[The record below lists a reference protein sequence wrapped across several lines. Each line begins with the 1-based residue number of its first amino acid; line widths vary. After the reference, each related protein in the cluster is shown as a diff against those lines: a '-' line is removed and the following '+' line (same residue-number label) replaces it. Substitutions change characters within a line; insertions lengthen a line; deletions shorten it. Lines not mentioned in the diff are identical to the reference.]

1 MALAALLAAVVVLSI
16 AGQAQ
21 HAPWQV
27 TVLSPES
34 YPLAGGTQQILDL
47 AASVLL
53 PGHAF
58 AQSVTLDPTPTGSI
72 TDAGALELLS
82 PRGIATFT
90 SDGRT
95 YAAVASF
102 GGSYVGG
109 GVQILD
115 ITDPRNI
122 AAAGHIPDSSDTELS
137 GAWGI
142 ATFTSDGRTYAA
154 VTSQRGDAVQILDVT
169 DPYSVT
175 AAGSITDSSGDLV
188 LESPRGIAV
197 FVSGNSTYAAVAASG
212 DDNGVQI
219 LNVTDPYS
227 VTAAGSITDGGA
239 LELGGARGIA
249 VFVSGNSTYAAVAA
263 SGGDDDGVQILNITD
278 PYSVTAA
285 GSIANIRDLELDG
298 ARSIAIFESGNSTY
312 AAVAAT
318 FDDAVQILDVTDPYS
333 VTAAGSVTNTDDL
346 ELERPRGIATFTSG
360 GSAYAA
366 VAASDSDVVQILD
379 VTDPH
384 SVTAAGSINN
394 TDTLELNGPQAIAI
408 FESGGGTYAAVA
420 ARDDDG
426 VQIIHLA
433 GNNAPT
439 VDTGPDQTVSEGE
452 PVSMPWTASDPDGDT
467 LMYVWSQS
475 PADPAITLVSPDSSP
490 TTFTAPPVDSK
501 TVIALTL
508 TASDGTA
515 ISSDTLRVTITGPA
529 VGARLNLTAA
539 GSIIDTNDLRL
550 RGASGVAVFASGGST
565 YAAVTAFNEGVQ
577 ILDVTDPYSVAAAG
591 SIADDDAL
599 ELGGPAGIAT
609 FESGGSTYAAVAAS
623 TDSGVQILNVT
634 DPSDITAAGSINN
647 TDALELNG
655 PQGIAIFESG
665 GSTYAA
671 VAAYVDDG
679 VQILDVSNPYSVTA
693 AGSINN
699 TGTLELNGPQDIAIF
714 ASGGST
720 YAAVAALDG
729 NGVQILNVTDPHSV
743 TAAGSITNTDDL
755 KLDGARGIAVFVSGN
770 STYAA
775 VAAYRDSAVQV
786 LNITDPSDITAAGSI
801 NNTDA
806 PRLQAPRGI
815 AVFVSGNSTYAAVA
829 APDSSAVQVL
839 DVTDPYNVTAAGRI
853 GDNISRVLYG
863 AWDIATFTSGGGTYA
878 AVTAGG
884 DHGVQIIRIDDDLAA
899 VQPPEGSFITTWQ
912 TTTAN
917 EPITIPVG
925 GATGNYTVDW
935 GDGSSTTHI
944 TDAEHTYAAAGEYTV
959 SISGDF
965 TEIKLYPDD
974 TNAEKLKSIKQ
985 WGNISWTTMEE
996 AFRGASNMVYN
1007 ATDAP
1012 DLSGVA
1018 DMSGMFQNAG
1028 EFNGNLSGWDVSSV
1042 TDMSDMFRFA
1052 SSFDQPLAAWNVSS
1066 VTDMSDMFRSAT
1078 IFNQPLAGWDVSSVT
1093 YMSNMF
1099 RFASSFDQP
1108 LADWNVSSVTD
1119 MSGMFFFTAFNQTL
1133 NTWNV
1138 SSVTD
1143 MSGMFRFATSF
1154 NQTLNTWNVSSATD
1168 MSGMF
1173 EEATSF
1179 NRPLADWNVSSVT
1192 DMSGMF
1198 RFATSFNQTLNTW
1211 NVSSV
1216 TDMSSMFRSA
1226 AIFNQPLAGWNVS
1239 SVTDMSGMF
1248 SDADAFEQNLG
1259 RWYVVPAD
1267 AAFDVADASLN
1278 VTTISAQNSFL
1289 DGHSP
1294 AYGIGSGHDSDL
1306 FNMTGNTLAFKGA
1319 PDPGDY
1325 MVSVTASGPD
1335 VFESGNNLRVLN
1347 VTVTGQ
1353 DGGTSPDGAFVTTWN
1368 PIFPPYTI
1376 SIPLEVHSGGT
1387 LSIDW
1392 GDGNTTTV
1400 TSNGTQSHAYAAPGG
1415 VYQVSM
1421 TGDLAR
1427 INLGAAG
1434 STANTLT
1441 SIDSWG
1447 DVEWSGMKDAFRGA
1461 FRMAYNATDA
1471 PDLSGVTDMSGMFRA
1486 ATKFNGDLSGWN
1498 VSSVTDMSYMFREAV
1513 SFDRPL
1519 AGWDVSSVTDMSYMF
1534 REAVS
1539 FDRPLAGWDVSSV
1552 TDMFGMFQDA
1562 ISFDR
1567 PLAAWNVSSVTD
1579 MSDMF
1584 QFATSFNQPLAA
1596 WNVSSVTDMTNM
1608 FERATSFGQNLGNWY
1623 VTLNSTSI
1631 DSPDTPGVVGSI
1643 SAQNQP
1649 LRDHDPAYGI
1659 GDGPDSDSFEI
1670 DAGTLRMSLADA
1682 APGTYTANI
1691 TAAGDAVFESGNNWR
1706 VLNVTVTG
1714 QDGGTSPDGAFV
1726 TTWNPILS
1734 PHTISIPLE
1743 VHSGGTL
1750 SIDWGDGSTDTVTS
1764 NGTPSH
1770 TYAASGE
1777 YRVSMTGDLAR
1788 INLGAAG
1795 SIANRLVSI
1804 DSWGDIGWS
1813 SMKDAFRR
1821 ASSMAYNATDAPDLS
1836 SVTDMSGMFWST
1848 NAFNGNLSSW
1858 NVSSV
1863 TDMSNM
1869 FRDATS
1875 FDQPLA
1881 AWNVSSVTDMS
1892 GMLQDATSF
1901 NQPLS
1906 GWDVSSVTDM
1916 SDMSRNARAFDQPLA
1931 DWNVSS
1937 VTDMSGMFRNALVFD
1952 QPLAAWNV
1960 SSVTDMSDMFNA
1972 AISFKQPLADWNVSS
1987 VTDMSGMFSFTASFN
2002 QPLADWDVSS
2012 VTDMSGMFS
2021 FTASFNQPLADWN
2034 VSSVIRMDSTF
2045 SGASAFDGDISGWN
2059 VSSVKRMNSMF
2070 DGASSFDGDI
2080 SGWDVSGVEA
2090 MAGMFSDADAF
2101 DQNLGRWYVVPADA
2115 AFDAADASL
2124 NVTTI
2129 SAQNSFLD
2137 GHTPAYG
2144 IGSGHNSDLF
2154 SMTGSTLAFKG
2165 APDPGDYVVNVTASG
2180 PGVFESGNNW
2190 RVLNVTVTGQDG
2202 GTSPDGAFV
2211 TTWDPTSSP
2220 YTISIPLEVHS
2231 GGTLSID
2238 WGDGNTTTVTSNGTQ
2253 SHAYAAPGG
2262 VYRVSM
2268 TGDLARINLGAAGST
2283 ANTLTSIDSWGDVGW
2298 SSMKDAFR
2306 DASDMVYNATDAPD
2320 LSGVADMSGM
2330 FQDAGDFDGDL
2341 SGWNVSSVTDMSG
2354 MFQDAGDFDGDL
2366 SGWNVSSVTDMSGML
2381 QNARAFNQPLADWN
2395 VSSVTDMSG
2404 MLQNARAFNQSLA
2417 DWNVSSVTDMSDM
2430 FRNALVF
2437 DQPLAAWNVSSVTD
2451 MSDMFNAAISF
2462 DQPLAAWNVS
2472 SVTDMS
2478 DMFNA
2483 ALSFN
2488 QPLADWDV
2496 SSVTDMSGMFWNA
2509 RDFDQTLNGWD
2520 ISSVIRMDSMFSDA
2534 SAFDGD
2540 ISGWNVSSVVHMN
2553 SMFDDAS
2560 SFNGDISGWDVS
2572 GVEAMAG
2579 MFSDADAFD
2588 QNLGRWYVVPA
2599 DASFDAADTSLNV
2612 TTISAQNAF
2621 LDGHTL
2627 AYGIGLGH
2635 NSTLFNMTGSTL
2647 AFKGAPDPGDY
2658 VVNVTASGPDVFES
2672 GNNWRVLNVTVTGQ
2686 DGGTSPDGAFVTTW
2700 DPIFS
2705 PHTVSIPLEVHS
2717 GGTLSIDWGDGN
2729 TTTVTSN
2736 GTQSHAYA
2744 VPGGVYQVSM
2754 TGDLAR
2760 INLGAAGSTANTLTS
2775 IDSWGDVGWSGMKD
2789 AFRGAHR
2796 MAYNATDAPDLS
2808 GVTDMSGMFLDATK
2822 FNGDLSGWN
2831 VSPVT
2836 DMSYM
2841 FRSADSFDQPLA
2853 DWNVSSVTDMSN
2865 MFQTAASFNQ
2875 SLADW
2880 NVSSVTDMSGMFQ
2893 NADEFNGDL
2902 SDWNVS
2908 SVTDMSNMF
2917 QTAASFN
2924 QSLADWNV
2932 SSVTDM
2938 SGMFQIAASFNQPL
2952 ADWSVSSVT
2961 DMSGMFQI
2969 AASFNQPL
2977 ADWSVSSV
2985 TDMSGMFF
2993 GASSFNRPL
3002 SDWNVSSVTGM
3013 SRMFQIAASFNQPLA
3028 DWNVSSVTD
3037 MSDMFESATA
3047 FDQPLSDWNVS
3058 SVTDMSGMFE
3068 ATTAFDQPLADWN
3081 VSSVTDMSGMFL
3093 AAASFDQPL
3102 ADWNVSSVTDM
3113 SRMFWNAASFNQPL
3127 ADWNVSSVTD
3137 MSDMF
3142 QTAAP
3147 FDQNLGNW
3155 YVTLSS
3161 TSIDSPD
3168 TPGVVGSISAQ
3179 NQPLRDHDPAYG
3191 IGDGPDSGSFEIAAG
3206 TLRMSL
3212 ADAAPGTYTA
3222 NITAAGDAVF
3232 VNGSNWRAVQVNVT
3246 GAASVPPEVGAGLN
3260 LTAAGSITDGG
3271 AIELDGASGIA
3282 IFESGATTYAA
3293 VAAFDG
3299 GGVQVLDVTDPSN
3312 VAAVGIITD
3321 TDALALKG
3329 ATSIAIFESG
3339 GATYAAVTAFGDNG
3353 VQVLNVADP
3362 SSIAPAGSITDT
3374 DALALNGTGGIAIFE
3389 SGGATYAAVA
3399 AMVDNGVQILNV
3411 TDPSA
3416 VTAAGN
3422 ITDTDA
3428 LALDGAWNIAI
3439 FESGGATYAAVTA
3452 IVDDGVQILNVT
3464 DPSSITP
3471 AGSITNSSDA
3481 PELDGAYGIA
3491 TFTSGGATYAAV
3503 TAYVG
3508 DGVQV
3513 LDVTDPSSIT
3523 PAGSIAN
3530 DDALELFGPRGI
3542 ATFTSGGATYAA
3554 VTAHVDDGVQVLDVT
3569 DPSSITPAGSI
3580 ADDDALALN
3589 GADGIA
3595 VFVSGGAT
3603 YAAVAA
3609 YEDDGVQV
3617 IRLTDDAP
3625 QVVPNSPPMADAGP
3639 DLTLIE
3645 NSTFTLA
3652 GSATDP
3658 DGDALMYAWSQ
3669 DPPDSGVT
3677 FDDDTSPAPTVTLP
3691 PVAAD
3696 TTVTLT
3702 LEVRDDSSASADS
3715 LALTVAEAD
3724 GSFITA
3730 WEVTGPDR
3738 TISIPVGGA
3747 AGTYTVVWGDGNA
3760 STNVTG
3766 NQTHAYATAG
3776 AYVVSIS
3783 GGFERFHLN
3792 GDPANAPGLL
3802 SIDQWGDAQWT
3813 SMEGAFRGAVNME
3826 YNAADAPDLSGVTSM
3841 ASMFRSASSFNGDLS
3856 SWNVSSV
3863 EGMAGM
3869 FWGASSFNQTLNG
3882 WDVSSVEGMTEMF
3895 FGASSFDRPL
3905 NGWDVSSVNN
3915 TDSMFASASSFNQTL
3930 NGWNVSSVE
3939 GMAGMFAGA
3948 SSFDGDISGWNVSSV
3963 NNMNLMFSGASSFD
3977 GDISGWDVS
3986 SANNMKAMFTNAAS
4000 FNRPLNGWNVSSAN
4014 SMDSMF
4020 AGASSFNRPL
4030 NGWNVSSVEGMDSM
4044 FANAASFN
4052 QTLNGWNVSSV
4063 ERMNSMFNRASSFD
4077 GDISGWDVSGVEA
4090 MAGMFS
4096 DADAFEQN
4104 LGRWYVVPADASFDA
4119 ADASLNVTTISA
4131 QNSFLDGHSPAYG
4144 AGSGHDFDL
4153 FSMTGST
4160 LAFKGVPSSGDYA
4173 VNVTASGPA
4182 VFESGNNWRVLN
4194 VTVTG
4199 QDGGTS
4205 PDGAFVTTWD
4215 PTFSPYTIS
4224 IPLDVHSGGTLSIDW
4239 GDGSTDTVSSSGTQS
4254 HTYAAPGEYRVS
4266 MAGDLASI
4274 NLGAAGS
4281 TADKLASIDQWGN
4294 ISWTTMEEA
4303 FRRASSMAYNATD
4316 APDLSGVTDMSGMF
4330 WSTDAFNGNLSSWNV
4345 SSVTDMSYM
4354 FRDAASFD
4362 RPLAGWD
4369 VSSVTDMSYMF
4380 SITASFDRPLA
4391 GWDVSSVTDMT
4402 NMFQDAIS
4410 FNQTLAD
4417 WNVSS
4422 VTDMS
4427 GMFQFAISFDQPL
4440 ADWNVS
4446 SVTDMS
4452 SMFWFAASFNQPLA
4466 DWNVSS
4472 VTDMFGMFQDAR
4484 AFNQPL
4490 AAWNVSSVTDMTNMF
4505 QRAASFVQNL
4515 GNWYVTLNSTSI
4527 DSPDTPGVVGSISA
4541 QNQPL
4546 GNHNPA
4552 YGIGDGP
4559 DSGSFEIA
4567 AGTLRMSLADA
4578 APGTYTANI
4587 TAAGDAVFESGNNWH
4602 ALNVTVTGSANSPPV
4617 VDAGDNQTV
4626 AEGATV
4632 SLSGTASDADP
4643 GDTLTYEW
4651 THDSALGITFADSAA
4666 LSTSFTAPDVA
4677 ADTTITVTL
4686 TVNDGTVGV
4695 SDTLQVT
4702 ITDSPNS
4709 PPEVTAGAD
4718 QTVAEGSTV
4727 SLSGTA
4733 TDADPGDTLT
4743 YEWTHDSAL
4752 AITIAGSDSIYASF
4766 AAPDV
4771 AADTTV
4777 TVTLT
4782 VSDGTVGVSDTL
4794 QVTITDS
4801 AAIPPGTNSPPTVNV
4816 GQDRTVSEGEPV
4828 SLPWSAS
4835 DDDGDP
4841 LTYAWSQSPA
4851 VPAIA
4856 FASPGSSPT
4865 TFTAPRV
4872 DSDTLFTLTLTAN
4885 DGTGDGADSLRLT
4898 VRDSGSSSG
4907 GSSSGGSSSGGSSSG
4922 GSSSG
4927 GGGGGAPAAIITD
4940 VRIYSVSWDCA
4951 AGSVAVTAGPDT
4963 DQLSVNIRTSSVGER
4978 PVVQAGGELPGT
4990 RSFTSAIA
4998 GADEF
5003 VVVEASLAHEG
5014 GHVTT
5019 KIVNLRQC
5027 VGTVGFDRYEPLQQ
5041 AVPRPEPE
5049 PQELCR
5055 DGRAP
5060 ALRDGNEL
5068 LCLFPGTFEVL
5079 AERGWNLARP

>member
-853 GDNISRVLYG
+853 GDNIFRVLYG

-1018 DMSGMFQNAG
+1018 DMSGMF
-1028 EFNGNLSGWDVSSV
+1028 
-1042 TDMSDMFRFA
+1042 
-1052 SSFDQPLAAWNVSS
+1052 
-1066 VTDMSDMFRSAT
+1066 
-1078 IFNQPLAGWDVSSVT
+1078 
-1093 YMSNMF
+1093 
-1099 RFASSFDQP
+1099 
-1108 LADWNVSSVTD
+1108 
-1119 MSGMFFFTAFNQTL
+1119 
-1133 NTWNV
+1133 
-1138 SSVTD
+1138 
-1143 MSGMFRFATSF
+1143 
-1154 NQTLNTWNVSSATD
+1154 
-1168 MSGMF
+1168 
-1173 EEATSF
+1173 
-1179 NRPLADWNVSSVT
+1179 
-1192 DMSGMF
+1192 
-1198 RFATSFNQTLNTW
+1198 
-1211 NVSSV
+1211 
-1216 TDMSSMFRSA
+1216 
-1226 AIFNQPLAGWNVS
+1226 
-1239 SVTDMSGMF
+1239 
-1248 SDADAFEQNLG
+1248 
-1259 RWYVVPAD
+1259 
-1267 AAFDVADASLN
+1267 
-1278 VTTISAQNSFL
+1278 
-1289 DGHSP
+1289 
-1294 AYGIGSGHDSDL
+1294 
-1306 FNMTGNTLAFKGA
+1306 
-1319 PDPGDY
+1319 
-1325 MVSVTASGPD
+1325 
-1335 VFESGNNLRVLN
+1335 
-1347 VTVTGQ
+1347 
-1353 DGGTSPDGAFVTTWN
+1353 
-1368 PIFPPYTI
+1368 
-1376 SIPLEVHSGGT
+1376 
-1387 LSIDW
+1387 
-1392 GDGNTTTV
+1392 
-1400 TSNGTQSHAYAAPGG
+1400 
-1415 VYQVSM
+1415 
-1421 TGDLAR
+1421 
-1427 INLGAAG
+1427 
-1434 STANTLT
+1434 
-1441 SIDSWG
+1441 
-1447 DVEWSGMKDAFRGA
+1447 
-1461 FRMAYNATDA
+1461 
-1471 PDLSGVTDMSGMFRA
+1471 RA
-1486 ATKFNGDLSGWN
+1486 ATKFNGDLSGWNVSSVTDMSRMFWSAASFNQPLADWN

-1534 REAVS
+1534 SITTS

-1631 DSPDTPGVVGSI
+1631 DSPDTPGVVESI

-2021 FTASFNQPLADWN
+2021 SARSFNQPLADWN

-2320 LSGVADMSGM
+2320 LSGVA
-2330 FQDAGDFDGDL
+2330 
-2341 SGWNVSSVTDMSG
+2341 DMSG

-2700 DPIFS
+2700 DPTFS
-2705 PHTVSIPLEVHS
+2705 PYTISIPLEVHS

-2744 VPGGVYQVSM
+2744 APGGVYQVSM

-2775 IDSWGDVGWSGMKD
+2775 IDSWGDVEWSGMKD
-2789 AFRGAHR
+2789 AFRGAFR
-2796 MAYNATDAPDLS
+2796 MAYNAADAPDLS
-2808 GVTDMSGMFLDATK
+2808 GVTDMSGMFWNAK
-2822 FNGDLSGWN
+2822 SFN
-2831 VSPVT
+2831 
-2836 DMSYM
+2836 
-2841 FRSADSFDQPLA
+2841 QPLA
-2853 DWNVSSVTDMSN
+2853 DWNVSSVTDMSG
-2865 MFQTAASFNQ
+2865 MFRDANSFNQTLNTWNVSSVTDMSYMFREAASFNQ

-2908 SVTDMSNMF
+2908 SVTDMSGMF
-2917 QTAASFN
+2917 LAAASFN

-2938 SGMFQIAASFNQPL
+2938 SGMFQDTTSF
-2952 ADWSVSSVT
+2952 S
-2961 DMSGMFQI
+2961 
-2969 AASFNQPL
+2969 
-2977 ADWSVSSV
+2977 
-2985 TDMSGMFF
+2985 
-2993 GASSFNRPL
+2993 RPL
-3002 SDWNVSSVTGM
+3002 SDWNVSSVTYMSDMFRFASSFDQPLAAWNVSSVTDMSDMFRFAASFDQPLDAWNVSSVTYMSDMFRFASSFDQPLAAWNVSSVTDM
-3013 SRMFQIAASFNQPLA
+3013 SRMFWNAASFDQPLA
-3028 DWNVSSVTD
+3028 DWDVSSVTD

-3161 TSIDSPD
+3161 TSIDSSD

-3179 NQPLRDHDPAYG
+3179 NQPLRVHDPAYG
-3191 IGDGPDSGSFEIAAG
+3191 IGDGPDSGSFEIDAG

-3232 VNGSNWRAVQVNVT
+3232 ESGNNWRAVQVNVT

-3299 GGVQVLDVTDPSN
+3299 NGVQVLDVTDPSN

-3321 TDALALKG
+3321 TDALALEG

-3399 AMVDNGVQILNV
+3399 AMVDDGVQILNV

-3416 VTAAGN
+3416 VTAAGS

-3428 LALDGAWNIAI
+3428 LALKGAWNIAI

-3523 PAGSIAN
+3523 PAGSIAD

-3554 VTAHVDDGVQVLDVT
+3554 VTAHVDDGVQILNVT

-3580 ADDDALALN
+3580 ANDDALALN

-3609 YEDDGVQV
+3609 YEDDGVQI
-3617 IRLTDDAP
+3617 IRLTGDAP
-3625 QVVPNSPPMADAGP
+3625 QVVPNSSPTADAGP
-3639 DLTLIE
+3639 DLTFIE

-3677 FDDDTSPAPTVTLP
+3677 FDDDTSLAPTVTLP

-3813 SMEGAFRGAVNME
+3813 SMEDAFRGAANME
-3826 YNAADAPDLSGVTSM
+3826 YNAADAPNLSGVTSM
-3841 ASMFRSASSFNGDLS
+3841 ENMFRGATAFSGDMS

-3863 EGMAGM
+3863 ESMAGM
-3869 FWGASSFNQTLNG
+3869 FFGASSFDRPLNG
-3882 WDVSSVEGMTEMF
+3882 WNVSSVESMAGMF

-3915 TDSMFASASSFNQTL
+3915 MNSMFASAASFNQTL
-3930 NGWNVSSVE
+3930 NGWDVSSVE
-3939 GMAGMFAGA
+3939 IMAGMFSGA

-3963 NNMNLMFSGASSFD
+3963 ERTDLMFSGASSFD
-3977 GDISGWDVS
+3977 GDISGWNVS
-3986 SANNMKAMFTNAAS
+3986 SANNMNTMFANAAS
-4000 FNRPLNGWNVSSAN
+4000 FNRPLNGWDVSSVN
-4014 SMDSMF
+4014 NMDSMF

-4030 NGWNVSSVEGMDSM
+4030 NDWNVSSVERMDSM

-4052 QTLNGWNVSSV
+4052 RPLNGWDVSSV

-4077 GDISGWDVSGVEA
+4077 GDISGWDVSSVER

-4119 ADASLNVTTISA
+4119 ADTSLNVTTISA
-4131 QNSFLDGHSPAYG
+4131 QNAFLDGHSPAYG
-4144 AGSGHDFDL
+4144 IGSGHNSDL
-4153 FSMTGST
+4153 FSMTGNT
-4160 LAFKGVPSSGDYA
+4160 LAFKGAPDPGDYM
-4173 VNVTASGPA
+4173 VSVTASGPD
-4182 VFESGNNWRVLN
+4182 VFESGNNLRVLN

-4224 IPLDVHSGGTLSIDW
+4224 IPLGVHSGGTLSIDW
-4239 GDGSTDTVSSSGTQS
+4239 GDGNTTTVTSNGTQS
-4254 HTYAAPGEYRVS
+4254 HAYAAPGGVYQVS
-4266 MAGDLASI
+4266 MTGDLARI

-4281 TADKLASIDQWGN
+4281 TADTLTSIDSWGDVEW
-4294 ISWTTMEEA
+4294 SGMKDA
-4303 FRRASSMAYNATD
+4303 FRGATRMAYNAAD

-4330 WSTDAFNGNLSSWNV
+4330 WNAKSFNQPLADWNVSSVTDMSGMFRDANSFNQTLNTWNV

-4354 FRDAASFD
+4354 FREAASFD
-4362 RPLAGWD
+4362 RPLAGWN

-4391 GWDVSSVTDMT
+4391 GWDVSSVTDMFG
-4402 NMFQDAIS
+4402 MFQDAIS
-4410 FNQTLAD
+4410 FDQPLAD

-4427 GMFQFAISFDQPL
+4427 DMFQFAISFDQPL

-4452 SMFWFAASFNQPLA
+4452 SMFWFAKSFNQPLA

-4472 VTDMFGMFQDAR
+4472 VTDMNSMFEDAT
-4484 AFNQPL
+4484 AFDQPL
-4490 AAWNVSSVTDMTNMF
+4490 DTWNVSSVTDMTNMF
-4505 QRAASFVQNL
+4505 ERATSFVQNL

-4527 DSPDTPGVVGSISA
+4527 DSSDTPGVVGSISA

-4546 GNHNPA
+4546 RVHDPA

-4559 DSGSFEIA
+4559 DSGSFEID

-4587 TAAGDAVFESGNNWH
+4587 TAAGDAVFESGNNWRV
-4602 ALNVTVTGSANSPPV
+4602 LNVTVTGSSNSSPV
-4617 VDAGDNQTV
+4617 VDAGDDQTV

-4632 SLSGTASDADP
+4632 ALSGTATDD
-4643 GDTLTYEW
+4643 DQEDDLTYLW
-4651 THDSALGITFADSAA
+4651 THDGALGITFADSAA
-4666 LSTSFTAPDVA
+4666 LSTSFTAPNVA

-4733 TDADPGDTLT
+4733 TDDDPGDTLT

-4771 AADTTV
+4771 AADTTFTV
-4777 TVTLT
+4777 TLTVNDGTVDVSDTLQVTITDSPNSPPAVEAGGDQTVAEGATVNLSGTATDADPGDTLTYEWTHDSALAITIAGSDSLSASFAAPDVAADTTITVTLT
-4782 VSDGTVGVSDTL
+4782 VSDGTVDVSDAL

-4885 DGTGDGADSLRLT
+4885 DGTGDGADSLHLT
-4898 VRDSGSSSG
+4898 VRDSGSSSGGSSSG

-4927 GGGGGAPAAIITD
+4927 GGGGGAPAEIITD
-4940 VRIYSVSWDCA
+4940 VRIYSVSWDCT
-4951 AGSVAVTAGPDT
+4951 AGSVTVTAGPDT
-4963 DQLSVNIRTSSVGER
+4963 GQLSVNIRTSSAGER
-4978 PVVQAGGELPGT
+4978 PVTRADGTLHGT
-4990 RSFTSAIA
+4990 RAFTSSIS